1 MRSRLDEGKRRTLE
15 EEATAEMEDKF
26 DVPRDPAMAH
36 TGGSLDV
43 S

>member
-1 MRSRLDEGKRRTLE
+1 MREGDGFRRNLE
-15 EEATAEMEDKF
+15 EVMAETESKF